1 MSLKK
6 SSRRVFLRE
15 GATLAAATAAGITAA
30 SGQGF
35 SQDPKLRTD
44 FVPED
49 QVPKD
54 HVWRDPWTGEMMRDE
69 EGNLVVDWT
78 GTPQWE
84 RYRKNAQEMGKG
96 YGTLEVDS
104 RLYGVRSRFVKKLS
118 PRPRWRLRFW
128 IFGNAHGAQ
137 RQQDV
142 LLFLAHS
149 RRDATRCNNP
159 KWAALR

>member
-6 SSRRVFLRE
+6 SSRRVFLRQ

-44 FVPED
+44 YVPED

-78 GTPQWE
+78 GTPQWD

-104 RLYGVRSRFVKKLS
+104 RLYGVRSRFVKSYRRGLDGGS
-118 PRPRWRLRFW
+118 AFGFWERPRRPARTRPTFFRCSLPWRRSS
-128 IFGNAHGAQ
+128 
-137 RQQDV
+137 V
-142 LLFLAHS
+142 
-149 RRDATRCNNP
+149 
-159 KWAALR
+159 